1 MHAGGTPE
9 QRHERQGAMLE
20 RLKAEISLLVTQME
34 NQPDDKHEVYLQL
47 REKLSEMRA
56 TGMPLPEDLL
66 RLERAL
72 EAEFKA
78 GE

>member
-1 MHAGGTPE
+1 MAF
-9 QRHERQGAMLE
+9 E

-47 REKLSEMRA
+47 REKLNEMRV

-66 RLERAL
+66 QLERRL
-72 EAEFKA
+72 EAEFTAAK
-78 GE
+78 